1 MIHRGEQA
9 TFFGEARLAVGLPKL
24 VVCAVAFA
32 QDRGVEQLVV
42 AVGDLDAAD
51 VELEAFGH
59 RGTIFANAG

>member
-1 MIHRGEQA
+1 MIHRGQQA
-9 TFFGEARLAVGLPKL
+9 AFFGEARLAVGLSKL
-24 VVCAVAFA
+24 VVCAIALA

-42 AVGDLDAAD
+42 AIGELDAPD